1 MDKEEKT
8 KKIIIIVVLVIG
20 VITLIGSLFCLLT
33 MPKISL
39 KDKEEITLIYPE
51 KYKEP
56 GYKAKTIIQDITK
69 NVKIK
74 GKVDSNKIGTYK
86 LTYQIK
92 NLLFTS
98 KVTRTVKVIDNEP
111 PVITLKGN
119 EETVVCPNK
128 TYEEEGY
135 EVTDNYSKDLNSKVD
150 VNNSP
155 DEIIYIV
162 KDKAGNETKKVR
174 KIKYED
180 KDKPEL
186 KLKSGNVTIY
196 VGNTY
201 KEPGYTATDK
211 CDGDISKNVKVSG
224 SVNNKKTGTYT
235 LTYTVKDASGNEA
248 KVTRKVTVKQKT
260 VTQKKS
266 TNSVKSTNSLVS
278 ATSSCSAKGA
288 IYLTFDDGPQASTTT
303 KILDTLKSEGVK
315 ATFFVTNSGSDSLI
329 SREYNEGHSIG
340 LHTASHTYSKVYA
353 SDDAFFADLQKVS
366 DRVKRITGI
375 ESKIIRFP
383 GGSSNTVSRHYSSK
397 IMTRL
402 TKEVVNRGYKYYD
415 WNVDSD
421 DAGSCRTASCV
432 YNNVTSLLS
441 KNKCN
446 MVLMHDVKSYT
457 AAALKDVIEYGK
469 SHGYT
474 FKKIDS
480 STPMVRHNINN

>member
-1 MDKEEKT
+1 MEKN
-8 KKIIIIVVLVIG
+8 KKIVLIILIIIIV
-20 VITLIGSLFCLLT
+20 LILLSSLFCLLNI
-33 MPKISL
+33 PKITL
-39 KDKEEITLIYPE
+39 KDKQEIELIYPE

-56 GYKAKTIIQDITK
+56 GYKAKTVIKNLTK
-69 NVKIK
+69 KVKIN
-74 GKVDSNKIGTYK
+74 GKVNNNKIGTYK
-86 LTYQIK
+86 ITYQIK
-92 NLLFTS
+92 NLFFTS
-98 KVTRTVKVIDNEP
+98 EITRTIKIIDNEK

-119 EETVVCPNK
+119 EEAIVCPNT
-128 TYEEEGY
+128 TYQEEGY
-135 EVTDNYSKDLNSKVD
+135 EVTDNYNKDLNDKVD
-150 VNNSP
+150 IINNQN
-155 DEIIYIV
+155 EIIYSV
-162 KDKAGNETKKVR
+162 KDESGNEGKITR
-174 KIKYED
+174 TIKYED
-180 KDKPEL
+180 KNKPDL
-186 KLKSGNVTIY
+186 KLKSGNITIY

-201 KEPGYTATDK
+201 KEPGYTASDK
-211 CDGDISKNVKVSG
+211 CDGDITKNVKVTG

-235 LTYTVKDASGNEA
+235 LTYTVKDNAGNET
-248 KVTRKVTVKQKT
+248 KTTRKVTVKNK
-260 VTQKKS
+260 VTTKKS
-266 TNSVKSTNSLVS
+266 TTNKNTTNTNSLVY

-303 KILDTLKSEGVK
+303 KILNTLKEEGIK
-315 ATFFVTNSGSDSLI
+315 ATFFVTNSGADSLI
-329 SREYNEGHSIG
+329 SREYTEGHSIG

-353 SDDAFFADLQKVS
+353 SDDAFFNDLKKVS

-421 DAGSCRTASCV
+421 DAGSCRTAKCV
-432 YNNVTSLLS
+432 YNNVTSSLS

-457 AAALKDVIEYGK
+457 AEALKDVIEYGK

-480 STPMVRHNINN
+480 STPMVRHKVNN